1 MASRPESSVKISAS
15 HAEKLCVTL
24 LPKLCSETDLGEFCK
39 LVAGVGFTPHDQE
52 KVYAAVASRCE
63 AVAHDS
69 VRCANVR
76 QDWDFRDHLPAHI
89 WTALPSDSGHTQLL
103 SFLKSLGMW
112 NPAEPILQLVSG
124 ILMISTDQAHLSDS
138 AKNQHLKCVKSW
150 WQKIK
155 GKDIAPTPY
164 LDILPDIHKLK
175 SRFPLLYEKVYSEGE
190 PIMCPI
196 ASTDVEII
204 LSGTWARL
212 HQKKTTPNVQATMD
226 TQSVQGIVQ
235 QTMQSMMQCFMPMVQ
250 GMMQPQMQMGQFPFP
265 QAGALQLNGHPQ
277 TTASGLRSLMAPM
290 PAAAPSPAET
300 WASASPVSPVAEASP
315 EASYRKADDDV
326 APTTP
331 STTLPAAS
339 SAATVASID
348 PKPNVELA
356 TQMVLG
362 AIESRNDAK
371 KEKQK
376 ILKAVLY
383 VIAAP
388 PLRNTSAA
396 PPLHVSYQRR
406 CRYMLFFAISRSIPT
421 TGKRKGCRTSSNT
434 ERQT

>member
-63 AVAHDS
+63 AIAHDS

-175 SRFPLLYEKVYSEGE
+175 SRFPLLIGKQT
-190 PIMCPI
+190 M
-196 ASTDVEII
+196 T
-204 LSGTWARL
+204 L
-212 HQKKTTPNVQATMD
+212 HQPPRQQLCLLRLLQQ
-226 TQSVQGIVQ
+226 QSQ
-235 QTMQSMMQCFMPMVQ
+235 
-250 GMMQPQMQMGQFPFP
+250 
-265 QAGALQLNGHPQ
+265 
-277 TTASGLRSLMAPM
+277 
-290 PAAAPSPAET
+290 
-300 WASASPVSPVAEASP
+300 
-315 EASYRKADDDV
+315 
-326 APTTP
+326 
-331 STTLPAAS
+331 
-339 SAATVASID
+339 ASI
-348 PKPNVELA
+348 P
-356 TQMVLG
+356 
-362 AIESRNDAK
+362 S
-371 KEKQK
+371 
-376 ILKAVLY
+376 
-383 VIAAP
+383 
-388 PLRNTSAA
+388 
-396 PPLHVSYQRR
+396 
-406 CRYMLFFAISRSIPT
+406 
-421 TGKRKGCRTSSNT
+421 RTSSLQRRWSWEQSKAAT
-434 ERQT
+434 MPKRKSRRF